1 MSTETDCKALM
12 ELQRRHVLATY
23 AAADLML
30 VRGQGARVWDS
41 QGRCYLDFAA
51 GISVCNL
58 GHCHP
63 RVTAAIREQAGK
75 LVHVSN
81 LFYNENQPR
90 LAALIA
96 QHSFGGRVFFCNS
109 GAEANEG
116 LIKFA
121 RKWGHEQGRY
131 EILCMQDSFHG
142 RTLATL
148 AATGREKYRKGF
160 SPDMPG
166 FRFVPF
172 NDLAALDAAIRP
184 ETVAV
189 LLEPVQGEGG
199 IVPARG
205 EYLRAVRELCNR
217 KNLLLLFDE
226 VQCGMGRT
234 GTCFAYQHYGVEPD
248 AMSMAKALGNGL
260 PMGAFEVQAR
270 YDQVLTAGTHASTFG
285 GTPLACAA
293 GIAVFEAFDQDG
305 VLENC
310 RNMGAR
316 LRQQLEGLRSK
327 YAFVRE
333 VRGLGLMIGV
343 DLAVPVKDILVRC
356 RERGLLVLSAG
367 ETVLRLLPPLIIGT
381 AEVDGAV
388 GIIDAAMA
396 SVAAAPAG

>member
-1 MSTETDCKALM
+1 MSNTTDYDGTLD
-12 ELQRRHVLATY
+12 LQRRHVLATY
-23 AAADLML
+23 GAAELML
-30 VRGQGARVWDS
+30 VRGEGVRVWDS
-41 QGRCYLDFAA
+41 QGRCYLDFSA
-51 GISVCNL
+51 GIGVCNL

-63 RVTAAIREQAGK
+63 RVTAALQAQAGK

-96 QHSFGGRVFFCNS
+96 RHSFGGRVFFCNS

-121 RKWGHEQGRY
+121 RKWGHDQGRY
-131 EILCMQDSFHG
+131 EVLCMQDSFHG

-172 NDLAALDAAIRP
+172 NDLAALEAAVRP

-199 IVPARG
+199 VIPAKAD
-205 EYLRAVRELCNR
+205 YLKGVRDLCDR
-217 KNLLLLFDE
+217 RNLLLLFDE

-234 GTCFAYQHYGVEPD
+234 GTCFAHQQYGVEPD
-248 AMSMAKALGNGL
+248 GMSMAKALGNGV

-310 RNMGAR
+310 RAMGR
-316 LRQQLEGLRSK
+316 LLRERLEGLGRK
-327 YAFVRE
+327 HGVVRE
-333 VRGLGLMIGV
+333 VRGLGLMIGA
-343 DLAVPVKDILVRC
+343 DLTVPVKDILSRC

-367 ETVLRLLPPLIIGT
+367 ETVLRLLPPLIVRPDEI
-381 AEVDGAV
+381 AAAVD
-388 GIIDAAMA
+388 IIDAAVA
-396 SVAAAPAG
+396 EAAAAAR

>member
-1 MSTETDCKALM
+1 MHNETDYDALM
-12 ELQRRHVLATY
+12 GLQRQHVLGTY
-23 AAADLML
+23 PAAELML
-30 VRGQGARVWDS
+30 VRGQGSRVWDS
-41 QGRCYLDFAA
+41 HGKRYLDFCL

-63 RVTAAIREQAGK
+63 RVTGAIREQAGR

-81 LFYNENQPR
+81 LFWNENQPR

-96 QHSFGGRVFFCNS
+96 GHSFGGRVFFCNS

-121 RKWGHEQGRY
+121 RKWDHEHGRY
-131 EILCMQDSFHG
+131 EILCMVDSFHG

-148 AATGREKYRKGF
+148 AATGRDKYRKGF

-172 NDLAALDAAIRP
+172 NDLAALERAVAP

-189 LLEPVQGEGG
+189 LMEPVQGEGG
-199 IVPARG
+199 VIPATPEFIAG
-205 EYLRAVRELCNR
+205 ARALCDR
-217 KNLLLLFDE
+217 LNLLLLFDE

-234 GTCFAYQHYGVEPD
+234 GTCFAYQQYGVEPD
-248 AMSMAKALGNGL
+248 AMSMAKALGNGF
-260 PMGAFEVQAR
+260 PIGAFEVQAK
-270 YDQVLTAGTHASTFG
+270 YDQVLTPGTHASTFG

-293 GIAVFEAFDQDG
+293 GIAVFEAFDQEA

-310 RNMGAR
+310 RLMSSRFRDQLAR
-316 LRQQLEGLRSK
+316 LRTK
-327 YAFVRE
+327 YPFIRE
-333 VRGLGLMIGV
+333 VRGLGLLIGL
-343 DLAVPVKDILVRC
+343 DLAVPVKDIVLGC

-367 ETVLRLLPPLIIGT
+367 ESVLRVLPPLNVSA
-381 AEVDGAV
+381 AEVDEAV
-388 GIIDAAMA
+388 TILDGVMGTVPSA
-396 SVAAAPAG
+396 S